1 MLDRTRRTVTDD
13 HVVVVLLA
21 NHELAHARKDTCQ
34 LSPCIMRFSAVQA
47 ADHAPNGLKR
57 GEGGMRD
64 VLRAHCG
71 RVVAWALH
79 WWTSHWSQ
87 VRVEVCLKAEKGQ
100 NSGFCVCGVPE
111 MAIFA
116 RNSNGA
122 QYSAVICCGFIW
134 IFEWFPRL
142 SSMNVPRI
150 WGPSQVAVGCESIVI
165 K

>member
-71 RVVAWALH
+71 RVVALALH

-87 VRVEVCLKAEKGQ
+87 VRVEVCLKAEKGP
-100 NSGFCVCGVPE
+100 NSGFFLRVWG
-111 MAIFA
+111 AG
-116 RNSNGA
+116 NGHFCPKLKWGT
-122 QYSAVICCGFIW
+122 AVLGGMICCGFIA
-134 IFEWFPRL
+134 FGFLNDGFR
-142 SSMNVPRI
+142 V
-150 WGPSQVAVGCESIVI
+150 
-165 K
+165 

>member
-71 RVVAWALH
+71 RVVALALH

-87 VRVEVCLKAEKGQ
+87 VRVEVCLKAEKGRP

-116 RNSNGA
+116 RNSKWGTVLGGNLL
-122 QYSAVICCGFIW
+122 
-134 IFEWFPRL
+134 WFHL
-142 SSMNVPRI
+142 DF
-150 WGPSQVAVGCESIVI
+150 
-165 K
+165 

>member
-87 VRVEVCLKAEKGQ
+87 VRVEVCLKVPQSRKGAKFR
-100 NSGFCVCGVPE
+100 FCVCGVPE

-122 QYSAVICCGFIW
+122 QYSVVICCGFIW

-150 WGPSQVAVGCESIVI
+150 WVPLQAAA
-165 K
+165 

>member
-1 MLDRTRRTVTDD
+1 
-13 HVVVVLLA
+13 
-21 NHELAHARKDTCQ
+21 
-34 LSPCIMRFSAVQA
+34 
-47 ADHAPNGLKR
+47 
-57 GEGGMRD
+57 MRD

-87 VRVEVCLKAEKGQ
+87 VRVEVCLKAEKGP

-142 SSMNVPRI
+142 SSMNVPEI
-150 WGPSQVAVGCESIVI
+150 WDHCRSLWAVSHGTSHGVGRPHDTCDA
-165 K
+165 

>member
-71 RVVAWALH
+71 RVVAWALALR
-79 WWTSHWSQ
+79 SI
-87 VRVEVCLKAEKGQ
+87 G
-100 NSGFCVCGVPE
+100 G
-111 MAIFA
+111 
-116 RNSNGA
+116 
-122 QYSAVICCGFIW
+122 
-134 IFEWFPRL
+134 RL
-142 SSMNVPRI
+142 I
-150 WGPSQVAVGCESIVI
+150 GH

>member
-71 RVVAWALH
+71 RVVALALH

-87 VRVEVCLKAEKGQ
+87 VRVEVCLKSRKAGAKFRFLRVWGAG
-100 NSGFCVCGVPE
+100 NGHFCPKLKWGTVLGG
-111 MAIFA
+111 
-116 RNSNGA
+116 NLL
-122 QYSAVICCGFIW
+122 
-134 IFEWFPRL
+134 WFHL
-142 SSMNVPRI
+142 DF
-150 WGPSQVAVGCESIVI
+150 
-165 K
+165 